1 MKENNVYLLNAY
13 EKDLN
18 LMLKNLK
25 EHYLIKLRN
34 QINTHR

>member
-1 MKENNVYLLNAY
+1 MNEGSIYLLNRR

-25 EHYLIKLRN
+25 EHYLVKLRN
-34 QINTHR
+34 QINTNR